1 MKNLSSI
8 LYKVQATALAGS
20 TSISIHDVQ
29 MDSRKVQNGSLFI
42 AMKGVAVD
50 GHQFIDKAIEQGA
63 VAVVCEEMPSSK
75 KDGVSYVQTNNSAE
89 AAGLIAHNFYDQ
101 PTAKLKLVGV
111 TGTNGKTT
119 IATLLYKLFTC
130 LGYKCGL
137 LSTVENQIAGK
148 PIPSTHTTPDAIS
161 LNALLKQ
168 MVDEGCHYAFMEV
181 SSHAVHQRRIAGLEF
196 TGALFSNITHDHLDY
211 HKTFDE
217 YIKAKKKFFDD
228 LSSSAFAITNI
239 DDKRGNVMLQ
249 NTIAKKYSYSLKT
262 VADFKGKILE
272 NILTGLVMSINEQE
286 VHFRLIGEF
295 NAYNLLA
302 VYGAAICLGE
312 DKAHIL
318 QCLSNTTGAEGRFD
332 YFISPKENVI
342 GIIDYAHTP
351 DALVNVL
358 STIKKLKQGHEQ
370 LITVVGCGGDRDK
383 TKRPIMGEVACEYSD
398 KAIFTSDNPRSE
410 DPQEILKE
418 MEAGLNSA
426 AKRKYISVVDRKQA
440 IKTAVNMAGPEDIV
454 LIAGKGHEK
463 YQEVKGVK
471 HHFDDKEVLKE
482 MFELLNK

>member
-1 MKNLSSI
+1 LKKLRDI
-8 LYKVQATALAGS
+8 LYKVSTTALAGN
-20 TSISIHDVQ
+20 TNINIADVQ
-29 MDSRKVQNGSLFI
+29 IDSRKVQKGTLFV
-42 AMKGVAVD
+42 AVKGVAVD
-50 GHQFIDKAIEQGA
+50 GHQFIDKAVEQGA
-63 VAVVCEEMPSSK
+63 VAIVCEEMPSSQQE
-75 KDGVSYVQTNNSAE
+75 GVTYVQTSKSAE

-101 PTAKLKLVGV
+101 PTTKLKLVGV

-119 IATLLYKLFTC
+119 IATLLYKLFIC

-148 PIPSTHTTPDAIS
+148 VIPSTHTTPDTVS
-161 LNALLKQ
+161 LNELLKQ
-168 MVDEGCHYAFMEV
+168 MVDEGCEYAFMEV

-217 YIKAKKKFFDD
+217 YIKAKKRFFDD

-249 NTIAKKYSYSLKT
+249 NTNAKKYSYSLKT

-272 NILTGLVMSINEQE
+272 NSLTGLVMTINDQE

-312 DKAHIL
+312 EKAEVL

-332 YFISPKENVI
+332 YLISPKDRVI
-342 GIIDYAHTP
+342 GIVDYAHTP

-358 STIKKLKQGHEQ
+358 STIKKLRQGHEQ
-370 LITVVGCGGDRDK
+370 VITVVGCGGDRDR

-410 DPQEILKE
+410 DPQSILNE
-418 MEAGLNSA
+418 METGLSSA
-426 AKRKYISVVDRKQA
+426 ARRKFISIADRKQA
-440 IKTAVNMAGPEDIV
+440 IKTAVTMAGAEDIV

-463 YQEVKGVK
+463 YQEINGVK

-482 MFELLNK
+482 MFEILNK